1 MQVILYALAAFL
13 FALLL
18 YAIAAVPFAAL
29 TWALTQTRYGNE
41 PL

>member
-1 MQVILYALAAFL
+1 MTD
-13 FALLL
+13 LLL